1 MSFNSNFGVDFE
13 SLMFVF
19 RHHAV
24 EMLLSYHLFPHTFL
38 MLIKVP
44 QSFMSN
50 AWMWIYWWHCAKQ
63 KWLLIQNVK
72 CSAKYIAMKTWE
84 MCSVF
89 GGVGTRLCYIVC
101 KKEKVNK
108 NKNICNIFRPID
120 SLKGEK
126 LKSWPW
132 TSRAA
137 TVQAHSS
144 VFRQRSHVC
153 QQGSESLVPL
163 VSVSTY
169 ERRIT
174 GTQIPTLSPVFISL

>member
-1 MSFNSNFGVDFE
+1 
-13 SLMFVF
+13 
-19 RHHAV
+19 
-24 EMLLSYHLFPHTFL
+24 MLLSYHLFPHTFL

-137 TVQAHSS
+137 TVQAYSS
-144 VFRQRSHVC
+144 VFKQRSHVC
-153 QQGSESLVPL
+153 QQGSWCLWFLFRPMRGELQELRYPHSPLFLFLYKSHWLVGGSADTICFWY
-163 VSVSTY
+163 VCV
-169 ERRIT
+169 
-174 GTQIPTLSPVFISL
+174 